1 MDKDFHDKIALIT
14 GASSGIGEAL
24 ARELALRKT
33 RLCLIARRTERL
45 EALKAE
51 LGNLT
56 DVMTITCDVTDEA
69 AMRQSIEMTLNRF
82 GRLDLVIANAGRGVS
97 GTLSQLNPEAFRG
110 QFETNVFGVLNTI
123 YPAMKALQESKGQ
136 LVILGSIMSYLAF
149 GGSAPYSMS
158 KYAVRALAEALYH
171 EWKPLG
177 VSVTLI
183 CPGFVESEIRQ
194 VDNRGKFHP
203 ELKDPVSPWLK
214 MPKTVAAQ
222 KILKAAASRK
232 RELVLTGHGRFG
244 VILKSWFPG
253 LFHWLIETF
262 NIRSGNQKARL

>member
-1 MDKDFHDKIALIT
+1 MDKCFHNKVTLIT

-24 ARELALRKT
+24 ARELAQRKA
-33 RLCLIARRTERL
+33 RLCLIARRGERL
-45 EALKAE
+45 ASLKAE
-51 LGNLT
+51 LENLT
-56 DVMTITCDVTDEA
+56 EVMIMTCDVTDEV
-69 AMRQSIEMTLNRF
+69 AMRQSVEMTLNHF

-97 GTLSQLNPEAFRG
+97 GAINQLSIEAFRG
-110 QFETNVFGVLNTI
+110 QFETNVFGVLNTV
-123 YPAMKALQESKGQ
+123 YPAMKALQDSKGQ

-158 KYAVRALAEALYH
+158 KFAVRALAEALYH

-214 MPKTVAAQ
+214 MPKAVAAR
-222 KILKAAASRK
+222 KILKATASRK
-232 RELVLTGHGRFG
+232 RELILTGHGRLG
-244 VILKSWFPG
+244 VAIKSWFPG
-253 LFHWLIETF
+253 LFHGIVDAF

>member
-1 MDKDFHDKIALIT
+1 MKNDFTNKVALIT

-24 ARELALRKT
+24 ARELAHRKA

-45 EALKAE
+45 EALKTE
-51 LGNLT
+51 LESLT
-56 DVMTITCDVTDEA
+56 EIMIITCDVTDEA

-82 GRLDLVIANAGRGVS
+82 HRLDLVIANAGRGVS
-97 GTLSQLNPEAFRG
+97 GAINQLSIEAFRG
-110 QFETNVFGVLNTI
+110 QFETNVFGILNTI

-158 KYAVRALAEALYH
+158 KFAVRALAEALYH

-214 MPKTVAAQ
+214 MPKAVAAR

-232 RELVLTGHGRFG
+232 RELVLTGHGRLG
-244 VILKSWFPG
+244 VLLKSWFPG
-253 LFHWLIETF
+253 LFHWIVDTLK
-262 NIRSGNQKARL
+262 IRSGNQKARL